1 MYYYYYHEQKKYKLP
16 KGFYLNKLILKDH
29 KVFGNE
35 IEIDFMDIKDSINQ
49 DFEKNLYTSLIIG
62 PNGTGKSLLFAEIIT
77 IFLSLRDGIDK
88 SNSKFYLSYFFN
100 EKKYEFFNY
109 DYTSVNS
116 ESKKIRRSKLACKI
130 NDIDADYNID
140 QLPKSLLASSLLLND
155 RYTISKSENNF
166 YKYLGIRNI
175 NSPRTAGTRNNIKRN
190 VDQIISNF
198 ENGDNSL
205 DTKIKFLLDFLGYDE
220 EFRIKYKPK
229 YRPFFFNGL
238 LTEEKFVEL
247 FENYNHETKGFSKR
261 KDSEFIP
268 FGVAYYKKHLAGNKY
283 QISKIVKFLNDLQDS
298 PFYIRQDYER
308 SRSLNINVLL
318 GEISKEIF
326 TSIKILQEL
335 DLLSFPSVYLIK
347 DREPIEISEISSGE
361 YNILSG
367 LISIYT
373 NIEDNSLIFID
384 EPEIS
389 LHPNWQMRYVTFLR
403 DLFKEYP
410 SCHFIIATHS
420 HFFASDLDGRYSKI
434 IGLRRDIKD
443 KINVVNLLKDI
454 NTFGWSAEQ
463 ILLEIF
469 NVSTTRNYYIYEK
482 ISDIMELIAKKDR
495 DNLLI
500 GEKVDELLTKKVF
513 ELSKVDPLNTIWTKI
528 VDKYATKKS

>member
-1 MYYYYYHEQKKYKLP
+1 MYYYYYHEEKKYKVP
-16 KGFYLNKLILKDH
+16 KGFYLNKLILRDH

-62 PNGTGKSLLFAEIIT
+62 PNGTGKSLLFGELIS

-88 SNSKFYLSYFFN
+88 TNSKFYLSYFFN
-100 EKKYEFFNY
+100 EKKYEFYNY
-109 DYTSVNS
+109 DYTAVNV
-116 ESKKIRRSKLACKI
+116 ESKKIRRTQLACKI
-130 NDIDADYNID
+130 NDVDADYNID

-155 RYTISKSENNF
+155 RYTISKRADSF

-198 ENGDNSL
+198 ESGDNSL
-205 DTKIKFLLDFLGYDE
+205 DSKIKFLLDFLGYDE

-229 YRPFFFNGL
+229 YRPYFFNGL
-238 LTEEKFVEL
+238 LTEEKFIEL
-247 FENYNHETKGFSKR
+247 FENYNHDTKGFSKR

-268 FGVAYYKKHLAGNKY
+268 FGVAYYKKHLAGNKNK
-283 QISKIVKFLNDLQDS
+283 ISKIVKFLNDLQDS
-298 PFYIRQDYER
+298 PFYIRQDNER
-308 SRSLNINVLL
+308 SRSININVLL
-318 GEISKEIF
+318 LEISKEIF

-335 DLLSFPSVYLIK
+335 DLLSFPSVYLVK
-347 DREPIEISEISSGE
+347 ENEPIEISEISSGE

-373 NIEDNSLIFID
+373 SIEDDSLIFID

-403 DLFKEYP
+403 DLFKDYP

-420 HFFASDLDGRYSKI
+420 HFFASDLDGKYSKI
-434 IGLRRDIKD
+434 IGLRRDLKD
-443 KINVVNLLKDI
+443 KIEKVDLPKDLD
-454 NTFGWSAEQ
+454 TYGWSAED
-463 ILLEIF
+463 ILYNIF
-469 NVSTTRNYYIYEK
+469 NVLSTRNKFVAE
-482 ISDIMELIAKKDR
+482 DIAKIL
-495 DNLLI
+495 N
-500 GEKVDELLTKKVF
+500 
-513 ELSKVDPLNTIWTKI
+513 ELSKGDKFQKNIISKDTFEKLKYLESNLKEIDPLKMVVKSVINKI
-528 VDKYATKKS
+528 N